1 MTMPFH
7 AGCELNVIGIAPNSN
22 CLFVGDS
29 DGIVSVYQIKG
40 FNTDDKQN
48 LIELIDATLNS
59 HDV

>member
-1 MTMPFH
+1 MSMPFH
-7 AGCELNVIGIAPNSN
+7 AGCELNVIGISSNSN

-29 DGIVSVYQIKG
+29 DGVVSVYQIKG

-48 LIELIDATLNS
+48 LLDLIEATLNS